1 MTERYAHMCRDEHT
15 RIGHNDSSEDRCPLC
30 RAIDALSAIESLTAD
45 EIQARFGH
53 SSSKTADEVGQKFT
67 VYHLLV
73 LPRDIARN
81 ALKALRV
88 APMAE
93 LDPHAYVPSAAH
105 QGDCAVC
112 GHLQGAAIHSPFRRT

>member
-15 RIGHNDSSEDRCPLC
+15 RIGHNDSSEERCPLC

-53 SSSKTADEVGQKFT
+53 SSSKTADEVGQKFA

-81 ALKALRV
+81 ALKALRGLR
-88 APMAE
+88 PRPDEM
-93 LDPHAYVPSAAH
+93 H
-105 QGDCAVC
+105 QIIPGQD
-112 GHLQGAAIHSPFRRT
+112 ISS